1 MTLSKRIENDGATP
15 PGRLVNKQKLP
26 PGWDAVKV
34 GKVIRHY
41 EEQSEEEAITED
53 EDDPRIVESE
63 QEAIE

>member
-1 MTLSKRIENDGATP
+1 M
-15 PGRLVNKQKLP
+15 
-26 PGWDAVKV
+26 KV

>member
-1 MTLSKRIENDGATP
+1 M
-15 PGRLVNKQKLP
+15 NKQKLP

-34 GKVIRHY
+34 GKVIRQY

>member
-1 MTLSKRIENDGATP
+1 
-15 PGRLVNKQKLP
+15 VNQQKLP

-41 EEQSEEEAITED
+41 EEQTEEEAITED
-53 EDDPRIVESE
+53 EDDPKIVESD